1 MWNVFDTSF
10 IIIFLLY
17 IMLRIKG
24 LATGDGEFRTLVS
37 TESFSA
43 LKPRFFQNR
52 RPPLV
57 LIFWLAARAS
67 CSPGD
72 LTYPSRLHHQ
82 TEG

>member
-1 MWNVFDTSF
+1 MWNVFDASF

-24 LATGDGEFRTLVS
+24 LATGDGEFLTLVS
-37 TESFSA
+37 TGNSPE
-43 LKPRFFQNR
+43 LKPRFLQSQR
-52 RPPLV
+52 LPLV

-67 CSPGD
+67 CFPGD
-72 LTYPSRLHHQ
+72 PTYPSRSHDQ